1 MKNKRRISGR
11 IINRSN
17 AREMHAAGGAGG
29 ARFELPSLKPLRV
42 LVAGEVILDRYIMGE
57 VARVSPEAPIPIL
70 QVSRIEERPGN
81 AGFVMANLRALGARV
96 SALSVVGADRNGEL
110 LREMFDGLGIDTR
123 SVLVDPDRPTIV
135 KERMLGS
142 VQSANRA
149 TQQLLRVDQEAP
161 HALSPAKEHALTRHL
176 ERELARADGVLI
188 SDINKGVLT
197 PGLLRAL
204 IDGARRRKIP
214 VIVDPRVCE
223 DFSIYKGATAL
234 TPNRYE
240 TEFATGARL
249 IDRDA
254 WMRAADELIRRLQLD
269 ACLVTLDRDGMYL
282 SERRGPHT
290 YIPTMPRAVYDVT
303 GAGDV
308 VLAVFGLF
316 AIAGLSFA
324 SAARMANLAAGIEVS
339 RLGTEIISREDLARA
354 LSPGPESAQRKI
366 VSIEELRPALERQ
379 RSAGRRVVFTNGC
392 FDLLHAGHVE
402 MLSFARAQGDL
413 LVVGVNSD
421 RSVRL
426 IKGNS
431 RPIYPAAERA
441 LILAALEV
449 VDHVVVF
456 DQTRAERIIHAV
468 RPDVLVKGEDW
479 RDKTVDG
486 QTFIESYGGR
496 VALAPLLPGYGTT
509 LTLERLHAKAAP
521 RVAGAELALKGTKA
535 KPRGK
540 KIGRALKL
548 R

>member
-1 MKNKRRISGR
+1 MGRIMKHPRRIA
-11 IINRSN
+11 NRRS
-17 AREMHAAGGAGG
+17 AKAPRADDGAGG
-29 ARFELPSLKPLRV
+29 GRVELPSLKPLRV

-110 LREMFDGLGIDTR
+110 LCEMFGDLGIDTR

-149 TQQLLRVDQEAP
+149 TQQLLRVDREAP
-161 HALSPAKEHALTRHL
+161 HALSPAKERALTRHL
-176 ERELARADGVLI
+176 ERELGGVDGVLI
-188 SDINKGVLT
+188 SDINKGLLT

-214 VIVDPRVCE
+214 VIVDPRLCE
-223 DFSIYKGATAL
+223 DFSIYSGATAL

-240 TEFATGARL
+240 TELATGTRL
-249 IDRDA
+249 VDRDA
-254 WMRAADELIRRLQLD
+254 WMRAADELIRRLKLD

-290 YIPTMPRAVYDVT
+290 YIATTPRAVYDVT

-324 SAARMANLAAGIEVS
+324 SAARLANLAAGIEVS

-366 VSIEELRPALERQ
+366 VSVEELRPALERQ
-379 RSAGRRVVFTNGC
+379 RGAGRRVVFTNGC
-392 FDLLHAGHVE
+392 FDLLHAGHIE
-402 MLSFARAQGDL
+402 MLSFARAQGDS

-456 DQTRAERIIHAV
+456 DETRAERIVRAV

-479 RDKTVDG
+479 RDKPVDG
-486 QTFIESYGGR
+486 QLFVESYGGR
-496 VALAPLLPGYGTT
+496 VALAPLLAGYGTT
-509 LTLERLHAKAAP
+509 LTIDRLRGTKAP
-521 RVAGAELALKGTKA
+521 RAGAELALKGAQSKT
-535 KPRGK
+535 RG
-540 KIGRALKL
+540 
-548 R
+548 